1 VFYYRGGPGSAG
13 MVLLSLQTKEQGEK
27 IEQSVFYRVLSTPMA
42 RKTKKKHA
50 TSLCHTKL
58 VLAAAS

>member
-1 VFYYRGGPGSAG
+1 L
-13 MVLLSLQTKEQGEK
+13 VLLSLQTKEQGEK
-27 IEQSVFYRVLSTPMA
+27 KEQSLFYRALSTPMA